1 MQTQYKT
8 RSHSKFGHWM
18 HWATV
23 SIAMV
28 CLLVSNGMI
37 ITGITAFDAAI
48 LAEFTD
54 WSRGDLKLRGFIT
67 FALVAI
73 LAPAIGILTD
83 KIGVKILMMVGSI
96 ALVLGYF
103 AYGYITEL
111 YHLYLIHAL
120 FSIVLLSAGL
130 NVAVILVSNWFV
142 KSRGTAIGIA
152 VIGTSLGGAV
162 LAPLFGGWMA
172 DGMSWRDGFQLA
184 AIIPI
189 GLFLLA
195 LFLVHNK
202 PTNINIKPFGFVE
215 TADSGSADL
224 SQHGLEYSEA
234 IRTKSFWAIAF
245 IAMFTFY
252 TIMGFQANLI
262 LHLTD
267 IGFDIQAA
275 TAGLSVLF
283 IPALIG
289 KFVFGLVADK
299 VKGLSLLYGNL
310 AIMLLGI
317 ISMLFIDKDSV
328 LISVGIIG
336 FMWGG
341 FYTLL
346 QLNAINNFGLKA
358 SGKLLGT
365 ITTLDAFGGGLGIW
379 LTGLIY
385 DTYGSYQN
393 AFIIFSVLV
402 SIALVLISQIKKHV

>member
-1 MQTQYKT
+1 
-8 RSHSKFGHWM
+8 
-18 HWATV
+18 
-23 SIAMV
+23 
-28 CLLVSNGMI
+28 
-37 ITGITAFDAAI
+37 
-48 LAEFTD
+48 
-54 WSRGDLKLRGFIT
+54 
-67 FALVAI
+67 
-73 LAPAIGILTD
+73 
-83 KIGVKILMMVGSI
+83 
-96 ALVLGYF
+96 
-103 AYGYITEL
+103 
-111 YHLYLIHAL
+111 
-120 FSIVLLSAGL
+120 
-130 NVAVILVSNWFV
+130 
-142 KSRGTAIGIA
+142 
-152 VIGTSLGGAV
+152 
-162 LAPLFGGWMA
+162 
-172 DGMSWRDGFQLA
+172 
-184 AIIPI
+184 
-189 GLFLLA
+189 
-195 LFLVHNK
+195 
-202 PTNINIKPFGFVE
+202 
-215 TADSGSADL
+215 
-224 SQHGLEYSEA
+224 
-234 IRTKSFWAIAF
+234 
-245 IAMFTFY
+245 
-252 TIMGFQANLI
+252 